1 MEINEICKNEIDS
14 RLIDYYEKNYNKN
27 LLDNEYKSFRNVF
40 FKLNGILKR
49 ASYLKKYFPKF
60 EKNKGQI
67 CLKFLDENEYLDYF
81 IEEVKRVIESKTP
94 S

>member
-14 RLIDYYEKNYNKN
+14 RLIDYYENNYNKN